1 MTSASTSLPHPLDE
15 ALQLRRSADAPP
27 EPVSSSSSSA
37 PASESAAAAIAAG
50 QYEGTTHPGYWNM
63 VGPFGGITA
72 ATLLQAILQHPQ
84 RLGDPLSLTVNYA
97 GALTAGAFTVQ
108 AVPVRTNRSTQH
120 WTLSILQPDADGAP
134 VVTTTATAVTAVR
147 RETWSVGDVPMPEVP
162 RPTDHQAIVA
172 PPGAVEWLNRYEMRP
187 ITGFIPRT
195 WDGSGDHSLTQ
206 LWMRDA
212 PPRALDFC
220 ALAALADVFFPRV
233 WLRRA
238 RQVPAGTVSITVYFH
253 ATAEQLQATGTGFLL
268 GQARGQEFRNGFFDQ
283 TVQLWNEAGTMLAT
297 SHQIVYYKE

>member
-15 ALQLRRSADAPP
+15 ALQLRRAADAQSA
-27 EPVSSSSSSA
+27 EPASA
-37 PASESAAAAIAAG
+37 SASESAAAAIAAG